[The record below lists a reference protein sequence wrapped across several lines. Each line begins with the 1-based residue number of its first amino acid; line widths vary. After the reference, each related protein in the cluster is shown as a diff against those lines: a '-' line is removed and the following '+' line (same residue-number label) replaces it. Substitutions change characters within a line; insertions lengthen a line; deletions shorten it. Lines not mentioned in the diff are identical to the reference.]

1 MAGRGPGRVPGRVVD
16 IATDG
21 RHLSV
26 HRGFLVVEERGD
38 EVGRVPLD
46 DVEAVIASA
55 RALTFSANL
64 LQALAERG
72 VGLVVC
78 GTNHQPVS
86 VLMPVVGHHAQA
98 GRVRDQI
105 EAGKPLTKRLWQ
117 GLVRAKVENQGAV
130 LARMGLPHGA
140 FATLARAV
148 RSGDPDNIEAQAARR
163 YWPLLMG
170 AEFRRD
176 ADAGGVNALLNYGY
190 AVLRGAVARAVLAA
204 GLHPSIGVH
213 HANRGNPLCLVDDV
227 MEPFRPLVDAVVV
240 DLVRQGMDQVTPE
253 AKRQLAALLVMD
265 MATSRGTTPL
275 STCVIRLAASLAQA
289 FETGRPDLDLP
300 LTPLPLDLVAGDTG
314 RDRGATEGAD
324 DGFEWVQDHVDDG
337 TV

>member
-1 MAGRGPGRVPGRVVD
+1 MVD

-130 LARMGLPHGA
+130 LARMGVPHGA
-140 FATLARAV
+140 FAALARAV
-148 RSGDPDNIEAQAARR
+148 RSGDPDNVEAQAARR

-170 AEFRRD
+170 ADFRRD
-176 ADAGGVNALLNYGY
+176 TDAGGANALLNYGY

-227 MEPFRPLVDAVVV
+227 MEPFRPLVDALVV
-240 DLVRQGMDQVTPE
+240 DLVRQGVDQVTPE
-253 AKRQLAALLVMD
+253 AKRQLAALLLMD

-275 STCVIRLAASLAQA
+275 ATCIVRLATSLALA
-289 FETGRPDLDLP
+289 FETGQPDLELP
-300 LTPLPLDLVAGDTG
+300 LTPLPLDLVSANSGQNQ
-314 RDRGATEGAD
+314 GATEGPD
-324 DGFEWVQDHVDDG
+324 DGFEWIQDHVDDG
-337 TV
+337 AV